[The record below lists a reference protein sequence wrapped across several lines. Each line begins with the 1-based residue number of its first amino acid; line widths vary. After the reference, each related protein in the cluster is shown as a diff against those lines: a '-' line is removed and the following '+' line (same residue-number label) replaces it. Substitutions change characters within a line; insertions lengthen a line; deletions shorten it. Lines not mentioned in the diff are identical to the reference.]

1 MAANGIALITHAAV
15 SIENIKNDKVIIN
28 FLIYQTQPMDLVK
41 TRVQILQEGKTFH
54 GLGFQKGMHGINVYN
69 ETFAAGGGLR
79 KFYSKFDA
87 FFLRTVA
94 YTSARVWGFLYF
106 YDWINPDARRQARAD
121 FYAYA
126 GIAGGLVAGFLSNP
140 FEIVF
145 SRMQVDEMYPE

>member
-1 MAANGIALITHAAV
+1 MEVEYWRNRYQRMNKERFIAANGIALITHAV
-15 SIENIKNDKVIIN
+15 
-28 FLIYQTQPMDLVK
+28 TQPMDLVK

-69 ETFAAGGGLR
+69 ETYAAGGGLK

-87 FFLRTVA
+87 FFLRTVG
-94 YTSARVWGFLYF
+94 YTTARVWGFLYF

-121 FYAYA
+121 MYAYA
-126 GIAGGLVAGFLSNP
+126 GIAGGLAAGFLSNP